1 MKKSDLLALLAS
13 YPDDTEIVVEDHGM
27 DGAAWGHL
35 QLDELDSQPDPSAR
49 EWQKPFLVWP
59 VGECPSP
66 WPDDGIDVT
75 EPVRVLA
82 LRRSWER

>member
-1 MKKSDLLALLAS
+1 MKKSELIKLLES
-13 YPDDTEIVVEDHGM
+13 YPDDIEIVVELEPEGS
-27 DGAAWGHL
+27 AVGHVEL
-35 QLDELDSQPDPSAR
+35 VELDSQPDPSMWA
-49 EWQKPFLVWP
+49 WQKPFLTWL

>member
-1 MKKSDLLALLAS
+1 MKKSELIKLLEP
-13 YPDDTEIVVEDHGM
+13 YPDDTEIVVEDQPG
-27 DGAAWGHL
+27 DTALGHIEL
-35 QLDELDSQPDPSAR
+35 VELDSQPDHAT
-49 EWQKPFLVWP
+49 WAWKKPFLTWP

-66 WPDDGIDVT
+66 WPDDGKDVT